1 MRSCFHGGNQD
12 SSSGCLPGCHFQ
24 AKAQTFDRQE
34 SHCMTSYASK
44 DLLVQLDN
52 NVLLSQIWRPPKP
65 AFIVR
70 EFAEI
75 QDKFPHIE
83 SRHLLSDIHQHH
95 VQSTVVTYSAAVT
108 WMIVG
113 FGSGCESNS
122 NILQSIF
129 VCLYILLLALFRSR
143 NHKCFCWSSHFYL
156 VISGGER

>member
-1 MRSCFHGGNQD
+1 MRSCFHGGNQH

-24 AKAQTFDRQE
+24 AKAQTFDRQK

-52 NVLLSQIWRPPKP
+52 NVVLSQIWRPPKP
-65 AFIVR
+65 AFIIS

-75 QDKFPHIE
+75 QDRFPHIE
-83 SRHLLSDIHQHH
+83 SRHLLSDLHQHH

-113 FGSGCESNS
+113 FGSGCESRIQTS
-122 NILQSIF
+122 YKTFRL
-129 VCLYILLLALFRSR
+129 CLYILLLALFRSS
-143 NHKCFCWSSHFYL
+143 NHKCFVGLNTFIW
-156 VISGGER
+156 